1 MKVILLK
8 HIPQVGKAGEVK
20 EVSTGY
26 ARNFLLPKK
35 MAQEATADAI
45 ERVAEIQAKAAT
57 EAAAGLAGAQ
67 ALVDRL
73 EGQSFEVKAKASS
86 EGTLYA
92 SLPASKI
99 AAALKEKGFEVKKE
113 HIKVEH
119 IKELGEH
126 EVTVTIDH
134 SLEARIVVMV
144 QSE

>member
-26 ARNFLLPKK
+26 ARNFLFPKK
-35 MAQEATADAI
+35 RAQEATAEAVAT
-45 ERVAEIQAKAAT
+45 VAEIQAKAAV
-57 EAAAGLAGAQ
+57 EAAAGLVGAQ
-67 ALVDRL
+67 ALVERL
-73 EGQSFEVKAKASS
+73 EGQSFEVKAKASP

-92 SLPASKI
+92 ALPASKI
-99 AAALKEKGFEVKKE
+99 AAALKDKGFVVKKE
-113 HIKVEH
+113 HIKAEH

-126 EVTVTIDH
+126 EVMVNLEH
-134 SLEARIVVMV
+134 GLEARIQLVV